1 MNQMFSHQN
10 EKPKTRYNINKV
22 NARNIAG
29 SSVLKKFYSTV
40 SMHLQESRDT
50 EMRNPILYDREAE
63 NASEE
68 LEDRHFWVERINAQK
83 QTPHFL
89 PHGKQEH
96 WQEKTAKE
104 QVGIRINVEE
114 KSMITKNFT
123 LAGRKKKRRW
133 KEDCT
138 PNVLWYCRRC
148 FASAE
153 CWKMMEYPQDP
164 ATFQARCTFRLAL
177 VGRYQYNYQQIE
189 GFSHPIHRISAQQ
202 HLYLAANYTRSYQ
215 YKLQSET
222 MTNTR
227 NYELFIRGKAFLL
240 NDGTKLLE
248 NLYRVMCEDMA
259 FF

>member
-10 EKPKTRYNINKV
+10 EKPKARYNINKV

-96 WQEKTAKE
+96 LVLSSVFCFCRVLENDGVPPRPGDFPGPLYLSSRT
-104 QVGIRINVEE
+104 
-114 KSMITKNFT
+114 
-123 LAGRKKKRRW
+123 RW
-133 KEDCT
+133 KI
-138 PNVLWYCRRC
+138 PV
-148 FASAE
+148 
-153 CWKMMEYPQDP
+153 
-164 ATFQARCTFRLAL
+164 
-177 VGRYQYNYQQIE
+177 
-189 GFSHPIHRISAQQ
+189 
-202 HLYLAANYTRSYQ
+202 
-215 YKLQSET
+215 
-222 MTNTR
+222 
-227 NYELFIRGKAFLL
+227 
-240 NDGTKLLE
+240 
-248 NLYRVMCEDMA
+248 
-259 FF
+259 